1 MVAVGSAPVQYL
13 LIIPRACF
21 SRMRTPRHILLRRW
35 KRRSLFARSGQY
47 SRNIERR
54 IPAEQNTNEQPFTD
68 KKTNDRVLVA
78 RRLSWTSPVTPLP
91 TDIVPSFSP
100 KYKSVWSLLICR
112 VLVCGRMSVLIPF
125 YR

>member
-1 MVAVGSAPVQYL
+1 MRLVGPVCFTLATIAVISNGTTGAEEHDLSDAVKSDYDPIIDREKAAGMVAVGSAPVQYL

-21 SRMRTPRHILLRRW
+21 SLMRTPRHILLRRW

-68 KKTNDRVLVA
+68 KV
-78 RRLSWTSPVTPLP
+78 
-91 TDIVPSFSP
+91 
-100 KYKSVWSLLICR
+100 
-112 VLVCGRMSVLIPF
+112 
-125 YR
+125 